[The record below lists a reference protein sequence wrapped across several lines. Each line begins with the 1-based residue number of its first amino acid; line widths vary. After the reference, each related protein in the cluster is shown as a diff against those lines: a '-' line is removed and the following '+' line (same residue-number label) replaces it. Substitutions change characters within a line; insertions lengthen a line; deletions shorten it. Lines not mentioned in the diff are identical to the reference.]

1 MFRQVRY
8 PWASIGRASSTLVIA
23 ATVALLV
30 LSLGVMAAAALQGR
44 ALHGTD
50 GALRTTQALYLAQ
63 ALLEYET
70 LSGEEIK
77 DLLEKGVAPNR
88 DENNFPNAGPSVA
101 VPVTPVSDGTEIA
114 VPVAKP
120 AATSVPTVH

>member
-1 MFRQVRY
+1 TK
-8 PWASIGRASSTLVIA
+8 AEDHEK
-23 ATVALLV
+23 
-30 LSLGVMAAAALQGR
+30 LS
-44 ALHGTD
+44 
-50 GALRTTQALYLAQ
+50 Q

-88 DENNFPNAGPSVA
+88 DENNFPNAGPSVS
-101 VPVTPVSDGTEIA
+101 VPVTPVDEASVE
-114 VPVAKP
+114 VPPTP